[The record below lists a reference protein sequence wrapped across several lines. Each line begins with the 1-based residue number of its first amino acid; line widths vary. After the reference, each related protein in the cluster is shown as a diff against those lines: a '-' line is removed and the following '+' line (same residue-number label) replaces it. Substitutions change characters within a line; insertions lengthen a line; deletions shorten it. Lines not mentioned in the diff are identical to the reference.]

1 MDRDPLYNEKEL
13 LRQIANDDERAF
25 ELLIAQYSSVLY
37 GHVLSYLKDPG
48 RAEEITQDIFLSIWN
63 LRAQLP
69 AVDHFRAYLFRAARN
84 RTISAFRTQLA
95 HTVSTEELEIESS
108 YSTPAEKIE
117 YEELTAAVLHALDKL
132 PPRRKEIFLLS
143 RQQGKTH
150 EEIARSLSISRS
162 AVNQHIIEALIFLRT
177 HLRHTLPVGVLIV
190 SVLSP
195 SLH

>member
-1 MDRDPLYNEKEL
+1 MDTNPLYNEREL
-13 LRQIANDDERAF
+13 LLQIANDDERAF
-25 ELLIAQYSSVLY
+25 ESLIAHYSSILY

-48 RAEEITQDIFLSIWN
+48 RAEEITQDIFLNIWN

-69 AVDHFRAYLFRAARN
+69 AVEHFRAYLFRAARN

-95 HTVSTEELEIESS
+95 HTVSAEALEIESP
-108 YSTPAEKIE
+108 YSTPAEQIE
-117 YEELTAAVLHALDKL
+117 YEELTAAVLNALEKL
-132 PPRRKEIFLLS
+132 PTRRKEIFLLS

-177 HLRHTLPVGVLIV
+177 HLRHTLPAGVLIV
-190 SVLSP
+190 NVLS
-195 SLH
+195 SGLH